1 LRPEQPWARLPQRPT
16 IASWAGSTAKA
27 AAAASARAE
36 RTAAADA
43 VAFWESYEGHP
54 YALPDVVVLDAAEVD
69 AIRSAARDAWSVY
82 QRVAPLLHAL
92 PDAGLHALGI
102 PAAACAV
109 VRLCDQRAGETLVA
123 RFDFVRDA
131 GRYRVLELNAE
142 TPFFLVESF
151 VESGRRARAAGL
163 RDPNAGEFER
173 LGDAL
178 AAALAPLAAGARVGV
193 VATNVYREDVGTAYV
208 LRDLIAARVAAEV
221 VFVPIHEL
229 AVVDGVVCD
238 EHGPLDVLYR
248 CYPLEHLAADPDG
261 PALFEAVEHG
271 TCRLLNPPS
280 ALLLQSKATQA
291 LIWGLYEQGQLFD
304 ARERDAIAR
313 LFLPTYLDRPDDGET
328 YVRKPVFGR
337 EGLGVAI
344 LDPTGAEIAHGELGE
359 PAYDR
364 QPMVFQRYAQAPR
377 RRVRRA
383 DGAEFDGLELT
394 TCFVVAGQPS
404 AIGMRVGGPV
414 TDTRSHFAPLG
425 VR

>member
-1 LRPEQPWARLPQRPT
+1 MSAVPAPVPRRQLRST
-16 IASWAGSTAKA
+16 IARTARAKA
-27 AAAASARAE
+27 AGSVRAE
-36 RTAAADA
+36 RTAPAADA

-54 YALPDVVVLDAAEVD
+54 YALPDVVVLDAVEVD
-69 AIRSAARDAWSVY
+69 AIRAAARDAWSVY
-82 QRVAPLLHAL
+82 LRVAPLLHAL
-92 PDAGLHALGI
+92 PDEGLYALGI
-102 PAAACAV
+102 PAAACEV
-109 VRLCDQRAGETLVA
+109 VRLRDERAGETLVA
-123 RFDFVRDA
+123 RFDFLREG

-163 RDPNAGEFER
+163 NDPNADEFDR
-173 LGDAL
+173 LGDAF
-178 AAALAPLAAGARVGV
+178 AVALAPLAPGARIGV
-193 VATNVYREDVGTAYV
+193 VATNVYREDVGTAYA

-221 VFVPIHEL
+221 AFVPIHEL
-229 AVVDGVVCD
+229 AVVDGEVFD

-248 CYPLEHLAADPDG
+248 CYPLEHLATDPDG
-261 PALFEAVEHG
+261 PALFDAVARG
-271 TCRLLNPPS
+271 ACRLLNPPS

-291 LIWGLYEQGQLFD
+291 LIWGLYERGELFD

-328 YVRKPVFGR
+328 YVRKPVLGR

-344 LDPTGAEIAHGELGE
+344 LDPAGAEIAHGELGAPE
-359 PAYDR
+359 YDL

-383 DGAEFDGLELT
+383 DGVEVDGLELT
-394 TCFVVAGQPS
+394 TCFVVGGEPS
-404 AIGMRVGGPV
+404 AIGMRIGGPV

>member
-1 LRPEQPWARLPQRPT
+1 
-16 IASWAGSTAKA
+16 
-27 AAAASARAE
+27 
-36 RTAAADA
+36 
-43 VAFWESYEGHP
+43 
-54 YALPDVVVLDAAEVD
+54 
-69 AIRSAARDAWSVY
+69 VY

-109 VRLCDQRAGETLVA
+109 VRLRDQRAGETLVA
-123 RFDFVRDA
+123 RFDFVRE
-131 GRYRVLELNAE
+131 GGQYRVLELNAE

-163 RDPNAGEFER
+163 RDPNAGELER
-173 LGDAL
+173 LGDAF
-178 AAALAPLAAGARVGV
+178 AAALAPLAAGARIGV
-193 VATNVYREDVGTAYV
+193 VATNVYREDVGTSYA
-208 LRDLIAARVAAEV
+208 LRDLIASRVAAEV

-229 AVVDGVVCD
+229 AVVDGEVCD

-261 PALFEAVEHG
+261 PALFEAVERG
-271 TCRLLNPPS
+271 ACRLLNPPS

-291 LIWGLYEQGQLFD
+291 LIWGLYERGELFD

-313 LFLPTYLDRPDDGET
+313 RFLPTYLDRPDDGET
-328 YVRKPVFGR
+328 YVRKPVLGR

-364 QPMVFQRYAQAPR
+364 QPMVFQRYARAPQ

-383 DGAEFDGLELT
+383 DGLEFEGLELT
-394 TCFVVAGQPS
+394 TCFVVAGEPS
-404 AIGMRVGGPV
+404 AIGMRIGGPV